1 MITSKLPLSM
11 HSNLALHE
19 FVHQQII
26 IEILQFLANKQHQ
39 VKRTTIMLGL
49 LQPYLQK
56 CLQTIAHI

>member
-11 HSNLALHE
+11 HSNLA
-19 FVHQQII
+19 HQQII
-26 IEILQFLANKQHQ
+26 IEILQFF
-39 VKRTTIMLGL
+39 KRTTIMLGL